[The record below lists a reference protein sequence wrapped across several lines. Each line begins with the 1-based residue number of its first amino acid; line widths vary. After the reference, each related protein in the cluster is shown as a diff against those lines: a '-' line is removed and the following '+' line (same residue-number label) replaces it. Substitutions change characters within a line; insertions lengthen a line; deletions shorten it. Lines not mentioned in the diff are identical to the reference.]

1 MMIPNDALFSGFEKH
16 QADLFRSCQKV
27 FLSSAVEVFMLLY
40 VYISN
45 KNDVLS
51 QLFWGGGWVYS
62 YLDMVLVCPES
73 FTSFYLFAVGKS
85 VQ

>member
-1 MMIPNDALFSGFEKH
+1 MMRFFQGLKNTKQIFSEVVRKF
-16 QADLFRSCQKV
+16 